1 MSVNLAPKR
10 NKIPKPSPSIYAQD
24 IHLASRYSVTRATIW
39 RWAAEGRIP
48 QPIKLSPGCARWRIV
63 DLESFEQKVSNT
75 RPERCNFERGAKP

>member
-39 RWAAEGRIP
+39 RWTAEGRIP
-48 QPIKLSPGCARWRIV
+48 QPIKLSPGCARWRID
-63 DLESFEQKVSNT
+63 DLESFESEISGT
-75 RPERCNFERGAKP
+75 RHKGRKFVQRAKS